1 MAIPHRTASEFVALF
16 DQSIVGHDAAKRS
29 LAALAYTKAC
39 IAAAHHEGAEA
50 DWPTDNVLLIGPTGS
65 GKSAMCRAFGA
76 ALAPLGYLFESAT
89 AFTANGYVGASP
101 EDLPR
106 RLLDACGGMR
116 DYAEFGMVV
125 LDEIDKIASH
135 ASVDL
140 DVGGRT
146 LQAGLLRMMDGGLI
160 RDHRSDSSLNMR
172 SVTFF
177 GTGTFE
183 ARSECSLPKIVLERL
198 GDVPPGTGTQTARL
212 LHHAT
217 HADLQA
223 FGYLPE
229 FASRFGR
236 ILVLDSPDYGT
247 FVQMLRLP
255 GGPLAPHTELCAL
268 HGIELVFEDDAID
281 LLAADAAAS
290 GRGGRGIHRADAAL
304 EDLKFEL
311 PEMVRR
317 GVTRVVFSARALTGE
332 AAARTETSAQR
343 AEVPLA
349 RWLAGD
355 VAGGGLTVSKASR
368 GGSSDRV
375 RDRLEAVKST
385 LGWADTTGSARKWWD
400 AFERENKDRLAIV
413 LRLAEELQRRQAT
426 ITEFFLAYVYSN
438 TDTIQANLHYL
449 DYSRLKKQD
458 EQNKRKARE
467 RANEETPDEVDDP
480 FADDE

>member
-1 MAIPHRTASEFVALF
+1 MAIPLRAPSDFVALY
-16 DQSIVGHDAAKRS
+16 DNTIVGHDAAKRS

-39 IAAAHHEGAEA
+39 MAVARHEGAEV
-50 DWPTDNVLLIGPTGS
+50 DWRGDNVLLIGPTGS
-65 GKSAMCRAFGA
+65 GKSALCRAFGA

-101 EDLPR
+101 EDLPK
-106 RLLDACGGMR
+106 RLLDACGGKR
-116 DYAEFGMVV
+116 DFAEFGMVV
-125 LDEIDKIASH
+125 LDEIDKIAAH

-146 LQAGLLRMMDGGLI
+146 LQAGLLRMMDGGLVS
-160 RDHRSDSSLNMR
+160 DHRSESSLNM
-172 SVTFF
+172 SGVTFF

-183 ARSECSLPKIVLERL
+183 ASSDGSLPKIVLERL
-198 GDVPPGTGTQTARL
+198 GDVPPGAGTQTARL

-236 ILVLDSPDYGT
+236 ILVLDAPDYGT
-247 FVQMLRLP
+247 FVRMLRLP
-255 GGPLAPHTELCAL
+255 DGPLAPHTELCAL

-281 LLAADAAAS
+281 LLAADAVAS

-304 EDLKFEL
+304 EDMKFEL

-317 GVTRVVFSARALTGE
+317 GVTRVVLNAASLMGQE
-332 AAARTETSAQR
+332 AALTETSDGHTDA
-343 AEVPLA
+343 PLG
-349 RWLAGD
+349 RWLAGEP
-355 VAGGGLTVSKASR
+355 VGGVLDGSR
-368 GGSSDRV
+368 ETRGWPSDRV
-375 RDRLEAVKST
+375 RGRLEEVKDRL
-385 LGWADTTGSARKWWD
+385 GWNDTTGSARKWWE
-400 AFERENKDRLAIV
+400 AFEHENRDRLAIV
-413 LRLAEELQRRQAT
+413 LRLAEELQRRKAT

-438 TDTIQANLHYL
+438 TDNIQANLHYL
-449 DYSRLKKQD
+449 DYTRLKK
-458 EQNKRKARE
+458 EEERKKREARE
-467 RANEETPDEVDDP
+467 RSKEEAADEADDP